1 MVRHYII
8 ILAVGTL
15 ASCGPL
21 HDDIHYRLFGPDPD
35 VPVYMK
41 HPETGVTYVCPPF
54 GLDPSRHPKMPDW
67 KTSKLIADCVE
78 RKKRQ
83 GYVKVATP

>member
-8 ILAVGTL
+8 ILAVGAL

-35 VPVYMK
+35 EPVYMK
-41 HPETGVTYVCPPF
+41 HPETGENSVCGPY
-54 GLDPSRHPKMPDW
+54 LDPKIPDW
-67 KTSKLIADCVE
+67 KASKLIADCVE
-78 RKKRQ
+78 LNKRR
-83 GYVKVATP
+83 GYVKISRPS